1 MRIQCFAVLLAVATA
16 GCVTQEERLSIERMN
31 EGVEAFSGGHATIA
45 VRALGEA
52 TTYDPANHQAWYILG
67 QVHGSG
73 GDWEEAAEAFAEA
86 VKYMDSD
93 AMYHFRLGEALV
105 ESGQL
110 DLAETHLERAVEL
123 NERLFRA
130 WYYLGTT
137 YDETDRPREAAEAW
151 TKAAEFNPL
160 FGPPFID
167 LGRLYI
173 RWDMFD
179 QAIQVLE
186 QGAQHVR
193 RESELTDIHYFLGLA
208 HHKNRNS
215 SQAIEAF
222 TKALE
227 VRSSNLEAMLQ
238 RGFVYAETGEV
249 EKAMADLREFVQR
262 GGGGNAFN
270 IQAANDRLM
279 RLRALD

>member
-1 MRIQCFAVLLAVATA
+1 MRVQCFAVLLAVATT
-16 GCVTQEERLSIERMN
+16 GCVTQEERLSIQKMN
-31 EGVEAFSGGHATIA
+31 EGVEAFSGGHTTIA
-45 VRALGEA
+45 VRALQEA
-52 TTYDPANHQAWYILG
+52 TSLDPGNHQAWYTLG
-67 QVHGSG
+67 QVLGSA
-73 GDWEEAAEAFAEA
+73 GDWEEAADAFSEA
-86 VKYMDSD
+86 VKYAGQD

-110 DLAETHLERAVEL
+110 ALAETHLERAVQL

-151 TKAAEFNPL
+151 TRAAQFNPL
-160 FGPPFID
+160 YGPPFID

-179 QAIQVLE
+179 EAVQVLE
-186 QGAQHVR
+186 QGSQHVR
-193 RESELTDIHYFLGLA
+193 REGELTDIYYFLGLA
-208 HHKNRNS
+208 HHKRRNS
-215 SQAIEAF
+215 PAAIEAF
-222 TKALE
+222 SKALD

-238 RGFVYAETGEV
+238 RGFVYAETDEV

-279 RLRALD
+279 RLRARD